1 MAWLPVFC
9 DNCGS
14 LFLAGNIIG
23 GSGGTVTITNS
34 TYGPCPVCNSTGRIL
49 DGTYSLMG
57 DVLTLL
63 SAPDWSLDKLRQ
75 VEAAL
80 RAAQDGARPADE
92 VLADVSVFNADLANY
107 IRGALSKGWTALQ
120 VIAVLLAIVTFLQG
134 PSAQQQLAGVVN
146 SEQRIERVL
155 DHMAQ
160 GESHAPPKTR
170 TRSTAKRP
178 KKAPK
183 RYGKNKRR
191 KR

>member
-1 MAWLPVFC
+1 MASVPVFC

-23 GSGGTVTITNS
+23 GSGGTVTFTNS

-63 SAPDWSLDKLRQ
+63 SAPAWSLDKLRQ
-75 VEAAL
+75 IELAL
-80 RAAQDGARPADE
+80 RTAQGGARPADE
-92 VLADVSVFNADLANY
+92 VLADVSAFNADLADY
-107 IRGALSKGWTALQ
+107 IRGVRSKGWTALQ
-120 VIAVLLAIVTFLQG
+120 VIAVLLAIITFLQG
-134 PSAQQQLAGVVN
+134 PDAQQQLTQVMN
-146 SEQRIERVL
+146 NEQRIERVL

-160 GESHAPPKTR
+160 SESRAPPPAQTR
-170 TRSTAKRP
+170 PTAKRR
-178 KKAPK
+178 KKPPK
-183 RYGKNKRR
+183 RHGRNKR